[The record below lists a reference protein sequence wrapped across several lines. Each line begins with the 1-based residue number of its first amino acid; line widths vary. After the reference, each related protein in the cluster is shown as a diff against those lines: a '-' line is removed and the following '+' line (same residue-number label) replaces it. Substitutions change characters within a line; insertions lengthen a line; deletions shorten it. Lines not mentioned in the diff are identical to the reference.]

1 MLKEGGV
8 RRPRSLASAPRC
20 AVKDAQLKAL
30 IRKTT
35 GKAEQKKPQQ
45 RPSFDPTIEATRTD
59 DARTQDAKDLFK
71 EMKRREF

>member
-1 MLKEGGV
+1 M
-8 RRPRSLASAPRC
+8 
-20 AVKDAQLKAL
+20 KDSQLKAL

-59 DARTQDAKDLFK
+59 DDRTGEARELFK

>member
-1 MLKEGGV
+1 
-8 RRPRSLASAPRC
+8 
-20 AVKDAQLKAL
+20 VKDSQLKAL

-45 RPSFDPTIEATRTD
+45 RPSFDPTIEATRRED
-59 DARTQDAKDLFK
+59 DRTSEARELFK

>member
-1 MLKEGGV
+1 M
-8 RRPRSLASAPRC
+8 
-20 AVKDAQLKAL
+20 KDSQLKAL

-45 RPSFDPTIEATRTD
+45 RPSFDPTIEATRKED
-59 DARTQDAKDLFK
+59 DRTGEARELFK

>member
-1 MLKEGGV
+1 M
-8 RRPRSLASAPRC
+8 
-20 AVKDAQLKAL
+20 KDAQLKAL

-45 RPSFDPTIEATRTD
+45 RPSFDATIEATRSD
-59 DARTQDAKDLFK
+59 DERTHDAKELFK

>member
-1 MLKEGGV
+1 MKE
-8 RRPRSLASAPRC
+8 S
-20 AVKDAQLKAL
+20 QLKAL

-45 RPSFDPTIEATRTD
+45 RPTFDPTLEATRSEQGRD
-59 DARTQDAKDLFK
+59 GEARELFK

>member
-1 MLKEGGV
+1 M
-8 RRPRSLASAPRC
+8 
-20 AVKDAQLKAL
+20 KDSQLKAL

-45 RPSFDPTIEATRTD
+45 RPSFDSTIEATRGEEERAGE
-59 DARTQDAKDLFK
+59 ARELFK

>member
-1 MLKEGGV
+1 
-8 RRPRSLASAPRC
+8 
-20 AVKDAQLKAL
+20 VKDSQLKAL

-45 RPSFDPTIEATRTD
+45 RPSFDPTIEATRKED
-59 DARTQDAKDLFK
+59 DRTGEARELFK

>member
-1 MLKEGGV
+1 M
-8 RRPRSLASAPRC
+8 
-20 AVKDAQLKAL
+20 KDSQLKAL

-45 RPSFDPTIEATRTD
+45 RPTFDPTLEATRPEED
-59 DARTQDAKDLFK
+59 RGGEARELFK